1 MSMAVHLALK
11 DGKIV
16 KVNEQLAPGEKGLD
30 SRWNYVDMNEFL
42 GLLNQF
48 YTDSRFHEFF
58 VQHQPFYKENLY
70 VFNGNVMTHFQQGWF
85 NDFFGK
91 PSNNQF
97 RVILGF
103 ANGASGGYGAACS
116 PQGQAS
122 ELFAILGGNDADL
135 SDPQYAEMN
144 KYVAD
149 MLVDML
155 SSVSVAP
162 LLEDMKKAVGMNE
175 IGEKLYQSNKHVLS
189 NRGINDGTAV
199 MSESLANAASIIY
212 MMQNGAD
219 AQSLQ
224 WQLSNKASTFAW
236 MPELVS
242 ALADYAN
249 NRGKYQS
256 ISGFC
261 PQIAKAL
268 NKYLQAEQ
276 KRYDKALR

>member
-1 MSMAVHLALK
+1 
-11 DGKIV
+11 
-16 KVNEQLAPGEKGLD
+16 
-30 SRWNYVDMNEFL
+30 
-42 GLLNQF
+42 
-48 YTDSRFHEFF
+48 
-58 VQHQPFYKENLY
+58 
-70 VFNGNVMTHFQQGWF
+70 
-85 NDFFGK
+85 
-91 PSNNQF
+91 
-97 RVILGF
+97 
-103 ANGASGGYGAACS
+103 
-116 PQGQAS
+116 
-122 ELFAILGGNDADL
+122 
-135 SDPQYAEMN
+135 
-144 KYVAD
+144 
-149 MLVDML
+149 ML

-162 LLEDMKKAVGMNE
+162 LLDDVKKAVGMNE

-236 MPELVS
+236 MPELIS

-256 ISGFC
+256 IGGFC